1 MINTFNGIKLL
12 KLNRNKINRNLI
24 DNIEN
29 VYTNLN
35 FKVPYT
41 LNIYLNK
48 NKIVQYQIESNDD

>member
-35 FKVPYT
+35 FKVSYT